1 MTAAF
6 PANGFGLPFA
16 HRYGVVPSKRGKMG
30 LVDVELLVVPDCPN
44 ESVALSVLR
53 LAFDRV
59 GLAALS
65 VRTTVIASQ
74 EQAQERGFVG
84 SPTILI
90 NGVDPFSVA
99 GQSPAYA
106 CRVYATPAGLS
117 GVPPLDDVI
126 SALTA
131 ASNREPASPE

>member
-1 MTAAF
+1 MFIDTSCAGEPWF
-6 PANGFGLPFA
+6 LC
-16 HRYGVVPSKRGKMG
+16 VRGGCRMSV
-30 LVDVELLVVPDCPN
+30 VDVELLVVPDCPN

-74 EQAQERGFVG
+74 EQAQDRGFVG
-84 SPTILI
+84 SPPILI
-90 NGVDPFSVA
+90 NGVDPFRVA
-99 GQSPAYA
+99 GQIPAYA

-117 GVPPLDDVI
+117 GVPPLDDLI

-131 ASNREPASPE
+131 ATNREPT

>member
-1 MTAAF
+1 MS
-6 PANGFGLPFA
+6 G
-16 HRYGVVPSKRGKMG
+16 
-30 LVDVELLVVPDCPN
+30 VDVELLVVPDCPN
-44 ESVALSVLR
+44 ESVARSLLH
-53 LAFDRV
+53 LALDRV

-90 NGVDPFSVA
+90 NNVDPFAVA

-106 CRVYATPAGLS
+106 CRVYTTPAGSS
-117 GVPPLDDVI
+117 GVPRLDEVI

-131 ASNREPASPE
+131 ASNREPTSPE

>member
-1 MTAAF
+1 MTA
-6 PANGFGLPFA
+6 
-16 HRYGVVPSKRGKMG
+16 PSRRTA
-30 LVDVELLVVPDCPN
+30 
-44 ESVALSVLR
+44 SVALSVLR

-59 GLAALS
+59 GMAALS

-90 NGVDPFSVA
+90 NGVDPFGTA

-106 CRVYATPAGLS
+106 CRVYATPDGLS
-117 GVPPLDDVI
+117 GVPPLGDVI

>member
-1 MTAAF
+1 LWTWNF
-6 PANGFGLPFA
+6 SSC
-16 HRYGVVPSKRGKMG
+16 RTVR
-30 LVDVELLVVPDCPN
+30 N

-53 LAFDRV
+53 LALDRV
-59 GLAALS
+59 GLAAQT
-65 VRTTVIASQ
+65 VCTTVTAIQ

-90 NGVDPFSVA
+90 NGVDPFGVA

-106 CRVYATPAGLS
+106 CRVYAPPAALS
-117 GVPPLDDVI
+117 GVPPLDDVV

-131 ASNREPASPE
+131 ASNRERTSPQ

>member
-1 MTAAF
+1 MTA
-6 PANGFGLPFA
+6 
-16 HRYGVVPSKRGKMG
+16 PSRRTA
-30 LVDVELLVVPDCPN
+30 
-44 ESVALSVLR
+44 SVALSVLR

-90 NGVDPFSVA
+90 NGVDPFSAA

-106 CRVYATPAGLS
+106 CRVYATPDGLS
-117 GVPPLDDVI
+117 GVPPVDEVI
-126 SALTA
+126 SALA
-131 ASNREPASPE
+131 AACNREPTSLE

>member
-1 MTAAF
+1 M
-6 PANGFGLPFA
+6 
-16 HRYGVVPSKRGKMG
+16 
-30 LVDVELLVVPDCPN
+30 DVELLVVPDCPN

-53 LAFDRV
+53 SAFDRV
-59 GLAALS
+59 GLAGQS

-74 EQAQERGFVG
+74 EQAEERGFVG

-90 NGVDPFSVA
+90 DGVDPFSVA
-99 GQSPAYA
+99 GQSPAFA

-126 SALTA
+126 SALTV
-131 ASNREPASPE
+131 ASNREQISP

>member
-1 MTAAF
+1 MWSF
-6 PANGFGLPFA
+6 
-16 HRYGVVPSKRGKMG
+16 
-30 LVDVELLVVPDCPN
+30 
-44 ESVALSVLR
+44 LSCRTVR
-53 LAFDRV
+53 TNRSPCRCCV
-59 GLAALS
+59 WLS
-65 VRTTVIASQ
+65 IGSAWRRRPVCTTVIASQ

-90 NGVDPFSVA
+90 NGVDPFGVA

-117 GVPPLDDVI
+117 GVPPLGDII

-131 ASNREPASPE
+131 AGNREPASPE

>member
-1 MTAAF
+1 VQDE
-6 PANGFGLPFA
+6 G
-16 HRYGVVPSKRGKMG
+16 
-30 LVDVELLVVPDCPN
+30 VDVELLVVPDCPN

-53 LAFDRV
+53 VAFDRV
-59 GLAALS
+59 GLAAQS

-90 NGVDPFSVA
+90 NGVDPFGVA

-117 GVPPLDDVI
+117 GVPPLGDVI

-131 ASNREPASPE
+131 ASNREPTSSQ

>member
-1 MTAAF
+1 M
-6 PANGFGLPFA
+6 N
-16 HRYGVVPSKRGKMG
+16 V
-30 LVDVELLVVPDCPN
+30 VDVELLVVPDCPN
-44 ESVALSVLR
+44 KSVALSMLR
-53 LAFDRV
+53 VAFDRV
-59 GLAALS
+59 DLAAPS

-74 EQAQERGFVG
+74 EQAQARGFVG

-90 NGVDPFSVA
+90 NGVDPFAAA

-117 GVPPLDDVI
+117 GVPPLDEVI

-131 ASNREPASPE
+131 ASNREPTSPE

>member
-1 MTAAF
+1 MS
-6 PANGFGLPFA
+6 
-16 HRYGVVPSKRGKMG
+16 V
-30 LVDVELLVVPDCPN
+30 VDVELLVLSDCPN
-44 ESVALSVLR
+44 ESGALSVLR

-90 NGVDPFSVA
+90 NGVDRSVLPGIDTTRQTLAWLWHPRHVTGCGIDGLPHGRSKVERRA
-99 GQSPAYA
+99 G
-106 CRVYATPAGLS
+106 
-117 GVPPLDDVI
+117 
-126 SALTA
+126 
-131 ASNREPASPE
+131 

>member
-1 MTAAF
+1 MS
-6 PANGFGLPFA
+6 
-16 HRYGVVPSKRGKMG
+16 V
-30 LVDVELLVVPDCPN
+30 VDVELLVVPDCPN

-59 GLAALS
+59 GLAAQTVL
-65 VRTTVIASQ
+65 TTEIDSQEQ

-90 NGVDPFSVA
+90 NGVDPFGAV

-106 CRVYATPAGLS
+106 CRVYATPTDYRACRRWATS
-117 GVPPLDDVI
+117 SPP
-126 SALTA
+126 
-131 ASNREPASPE
+131 